1 MNYKSRDPAGLS
13 NTELML
19 LELAAE
25 RGELSGYE
33 IDQLVRERGFRE
45 WAGLG
50 RTSIYGGLGRLEKRG
65 LLRSRLD
72 EAKAGRGPLPRRFD
86 LTEDGRQALA
96 AAVAA
101 ALSSAA
107 EGSGRFDLALA
118 GLPALAQDQAPA
130 ALAERLARLEARA
143 GRVSDRFKAQGGEAL
158 PLHVQALFEHRLFLI
173 RYEIAFTTRLKQA
186 LAGSG
191 PREGN
196 EEERP

>member
-13 NTELML
+13 NTELLL
-19 LELAAE
+19 LELADE
-25 RGELSGYE
+25 RDQLSGYE
-33 IDQLVRERGFRE
+33 IDRLVEERGFRE

-86 LTEDGRQALA
+86 LTEAGRQALA
-96 AAVAA
+96 GAIVAA
-101 ALSSAA
+101 LASAE

-118 GLPALAQDQAPA
+118 GLSVLAPGQAPA
-130 ALAERLARLEARA
+130 ALEERLARLEARA
-143 GRVSDRFKAQGGEAL
+143 GRVGDRFKAQGGEAL

-186 LAGSG
+186 LAGPG
-191 PREGN
+191 PAETA
-196 EEERP
+196 EEKGH